1 MRVSDYRYSRDR
13 QRLDVAM
20 RFIRHEAR
28 THTIRQ
34 WTGLTDDRI
43 RKLYHSYLQAGGRAA
58 RHRGKS
64 PRQAAV
70 FLRTTRM
77 RDEASALASLCCLA
91 GLFDRHRR
99 EPCPPESSGV
109 NRAVSLIQAYE
120 GYEAAVH
127 NPAISFEHAILLVN
141 TLARGGEVRLGNCQD
156 CGALLVVD
164 VLALRPTRCSVC
176 ASQVAA
182 STQAALPFAS
192 VRCHAADPKAR

>member
-1 MRVSDYRYSRDR
+1 MRISDYRYSRDR

-43 RKLYHSYLQAGGRAA
+43 RKLYHSYVQAGGRAA

-64 PRQAAV
+64 PGQASV

-77 RDEASALASLCCLA
+77 RDEASALASLYCLV
-91 GLFDRHRR
+91 GLFDRHHRV
-99 EPCPPESSGV
+99 PCPRESPGV
-109 NRAVSLIQAYE
+109 NRALSLCQAYE
-120 GYEAAVH
+120 GYQAAVR
-127 NPAISFEHAILLVN
+127 NPAISFEYAVLLIN
-141 TLARGGEVRLGNCQD
+141 ALARGCEVRLGNCQD

-164 VLALRPTRCSVC
+164 ILALRPTRCSLC
-176 ASQVAA
+176 ATQAPGS
-182 STQAALPFAS
+182 SQAALPFAS
-192 VRCHAADPKAR
+192 VRWHAANPRPR